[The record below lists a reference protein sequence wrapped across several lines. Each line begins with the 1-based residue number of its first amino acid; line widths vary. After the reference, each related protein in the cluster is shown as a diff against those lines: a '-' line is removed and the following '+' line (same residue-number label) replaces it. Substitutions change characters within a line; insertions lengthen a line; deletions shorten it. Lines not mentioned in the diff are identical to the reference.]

1 MIAAGQ
7 FHQTELIDSDEAS
20 CKANSCLG
28 DRNGG
33 RHAPGC
39 AKIFATENYAA
50 FSACLAQSMRQ
61 SLHEETDPMKPFALA
76 STPAIAIAAALAAIA
91 APAFAAYPDKPIK
104 LIVPFP
110 PGQATDIFA
119 RALAE
124 KLGQKLGQP
133 LVVENKAGAGS
144 NIGTEQVVRSTA
156 DGYTLLVAGSAM
168 AVNQTLYKKVNF
180 DPRVDLV
187 GITLIAKVPLV
198 FLANPATGIKSM
210 NDLVAKAR
218 AEPGKLSYASAGIGG
233 TQHLSAEMVKARA
246 ALQIEHIP
254 YKGSGPAQSDFLG
267 NQVPLMVDSVTAAL
281 ANIQAAK
288 AVPLGV
294 TSATRSSQLPQVPT
308 IAESGL
314 AEFKGFEAVGWLG
327 LMAPKGTPQ
336 AVVDRLNHETVAILN
351 SAEMQKFI
359 RDRGSEPAPTSGAE
373 MDRFV
378 ASEMQDW
385 GKAVKQSGAT
395 VE

>member
-1 MIAAGQ
+1 M
-7 FHQTELIDSDEAS
+7 
-20 CKANSCLG
+20 KA
-28 DRNGG
+28 
-33 RHAPGC
+33 
-39 AKIFATENYAA
+39 IT
-50 FSACLAQSMRQ
+50 
-61 SLHEETDPMKPFALA
+61 T
-76 STPAIAIAAALAAIA
+76 TIAAAALLAAGM
-91 APAFAAYPDKPIK
+91 APAFAAYPDKPIR

-144 NIGTEQVVRSTA
+144 NIGTELVVRSA
-156 DGYTLLVAGSAM
+156 PDGYTLLVAGSAM
-168 AVNQTLYKKVNF
+168 AVNQTLYKKVSF
-180 DPRVDLV
+180 DPKVDLV
-187 GITLIAKVPLV
+187 GISLIAKVPLV
-198 FLANPATGIKSM
+198 FLANPATGIKTM
-210 NDLVAKAR
+210 GDLVDKTR
-218 AEPGKLSYASAGIGG
+218 AEPGKYNYASAGIGG
-233 TQHLSAEMVKARA
+233 TQHLSGEMVKARA
-246 ALQIEHIP
+246 KLQIEHIP

-281 ANIQAAK
+281 ANIQAGK

-294 TSATRSSQLPQVPT
+294 TSATRSSQLPNVPT

-314 AEFKGFEAVGWLG
+314 PEFKGFEAVGWLG

-336 AVVDRLNHETVAILN
+336 AVIEQLNQETTAILN

-359 RDRGSEPAPTSGAE
+359 RDRGSEPAPTTPAE

-378 ASEMQDW
+378 ASEIVEW

-395 VE
+395 AE